1 MYYLLYLSRASAV
14 VGGRELASI
23 MTVSRRNNG
32 RDGVSGVLVYKD
44 GVFLQLLEGEQKT
57 VLQTYERISVDPR
70 HTDAVIL
77 LKGPLERRLFGR
89 WSMGFH
95 YLLFPYMAADQAVA
109 SIVDDPRELLGDAD
123 RNHPAVELLKQ
134 FVENAPL

>member
-1 MYYLLYLSRASAV
+1 MYYLLYLSRASSV
-14 VGGRELASI
+14 VSGRELASI

-57 VLQTYERISVDPR
+57 VLRTYERISGDPR
-70 HTDAVIL
+70 HTDPVIL
-77 LKGPLERRLFGR
+77 LKGPIEHRLFGR

-95 YLLFPYMAADQAVA
+95 YLLFPYVTRDQEVA
-109 SIVDDPRELLGDAD
+109 NIVDDPRDLLSDAD
-123 RNHPAVELLKQ
+123 RTHPAVELLTQ